1 MVIGIWLLEFFIL
14 MTYPKYFSD
23 LLNFVRKRGYLPSFR
38 EMLRLTGLK
47 STNAIAKHFQSWV
60 EAGLLE
66 KDSQGKY
73 LLSSSVTGLPLL
85 GTVEAGFPSPAEEEL
100 ADTMSLDEFLI
111 HNKEATYMLTVSGD
125 SMIDAGIRPG
135 DIVLVERGRTPK
147 DGDIIIAEID
157 SGWTMKYFHKRNGKV
172 SLEPANK
179 KYQTIYPKEELKV
192 AAVVMAVIRKYHA

>member
-1 MVIGIWLLEFFIL
+1 

-23 LLNFVRKRGYLPSFR
+23 LLNFVRKHGYLPSFR

-47 STNAIAKHFQSWV
+47 STNAIAKHFQNWV

-66 KDSQGKY
+66 KDRVGKY
-73 LLSSSVTGLPLL
+73 IISSAVTGLPLL

-100 ADTMSLDEFLI
+100 ADTMNLDEFLI

-135 DIVLVERGRTPK
+135 DLVLVERGRQQK

-157 SGWTMKYFHKRNGKV
+157 SGWTMKYFRKKGGRV

-179 KYQTIYPKEELKV
+179 KYQTIYPEDELKV
-192 AAVVMAVIRKYHA
+192 AAVVTAVIRKYHA